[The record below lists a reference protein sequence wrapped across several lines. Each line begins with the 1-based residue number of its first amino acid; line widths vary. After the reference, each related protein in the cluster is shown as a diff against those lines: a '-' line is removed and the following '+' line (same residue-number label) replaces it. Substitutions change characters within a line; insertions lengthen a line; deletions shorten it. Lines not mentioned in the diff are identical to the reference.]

1 MVSVTVKPPAT
12 DLILP
17 TRDELRSLWRIVIG
31 AYPELQSEGA
41 AEAEFRAAFIGV
53 GFMFRTAEPVTSRY
67 FASIVV
73 DINEMLTERWSL
85 QPVDGRT
92 VLAAALAHADICWRR
107 ADPAAGVLLEIGLNP
122 YNGRP
127 CVNAWRD
134 LLAGKANLV
143 QPTPPPARVTRAQS
157 APPARIL
164 SRGRER
170 AAADPSP
177 MIGACGDDRGKSWA
191 RFSFPRPPPIGG
203 APPTLP
209 AAGRRAGGR
218 GRCAPPAGFFRA
230 AHEAGGH
237 PLGGKVQWHVETV
250 STAPQPSVAKP
261 KSVWR
266 RACADPHRIAPIFDS
281 VEV

>member
-1 MVSVTVKPPAT
+1 
-12 DLILP
+12 
-17 TRDELRSLWRIVIG
+17 
-31 AYPELQSEGA
+31 
-41 AEAEFRAAFIGV
+41 
-53 GFMFRTAEPVTSRY
+53 MFRTAEPVTSRY

-191 RFSFPRPPPIGG
+191 RFSFPRPPRS
-203 APPTLP
+203 AARRRHCPP
-209 AAGRRAGGR
+209 RAGGR
-218 GRCAPPAGFFRA
+218 AGVGVARHLPASSGPPMRLAAILWAGRSNGTSRPSAPLLSLP
-230 AHEAGGH
+230 
-237 PLGGKVQWHVETV
+237 
-250 STAPQPSVAKP
+250 
-261 KSVWR
+261 
-266 RACADPHRIAPIFDS
+266 
-281 VEV
+281 